1 MHELSIVQGILGII
15 EKERN
20 ARGFTRV
27 KSVEVQCGHYSC
39 ISEESLKFCLEA
51 VATEP
56 HMKGAALK
64 LVRMPARF
72 RCGGCG
78 AEFDALEA
86 LDDHLFRTHTGEIE
100 THSYRCAACDAEF
113 MAQAEWVS
121 HLREGH

>member
-78 AEFDALEA
+78 AEFDAAGGEPEKCPSCGATDPEPRVRSEIIVRSLEV
-86 LDDHLFRTHTGEIE
+86 D
-100 THSYRCAACDAEF
+100 
-113 MAQAEWVS
+113 
-121 HLREGH
+121 